1 MSMTNQVM
9 SVPGMNATRSR
20 SVEVVL
26 RTRNLSKSYGKR
38 LAVDNLNLEVRRGEI
53 FGFLGPNG
61 AGKTTTIRM
70 ALGLIAPSS
79 GSVEILGQDI
89 ATHRARIL
97 PRVGA
102 LVETP
107 ALYTYLSGR
116 NNLRAVASVLGGVP
130 KARLDAVL
138 ELVGLGIRQKDGV
151 RTYWLGIK

>member
-1 MSMTNQVM
+1 MINQAMT
-9 SVPGMNATRSR
+9 VPGMDATGSR
-20 SVEVVL
+20 SGEVVL

-38 LAVDNLNLEVRRGEI
+38 LAVDNLNLEVNRGEI

-70 ALGLIAPSS
+70 ALGLIAPTA
-79 GSVEILGQDI
+79 GSVEILGHDI

-107 ALYTYLSGR
+107 ALYLYMSGR
-116 NNLRAVASVLGGVP
+116 NNLRAVGSVLGGVP
-130 KARLDAVL
+130 EERIDAVL
-138 ELVGLGIRQKDGV
+138 ELVGLRARQKDRV
-151 RTYWLGIK
+151 RTDYRI

>member
-1 MSMTNQVM
+1 MSMTNQAM
-9 SVPGMNATRSR
+9 TVPGMDTTRSR
-20 SVEVVL
+20 SGEVVL

-38 LAVDNLNLEVRRGEI
+38 LAVDNLNLEVNRGEI

-70 ALGLIAPSS
+70 TLGLIAPTA
-79 GSVEILGQDI
+79 GSVEVLGQDV
-89 ATHRARIL
+89 ASHKSHIL

-116 NNLRAVASVLGGVP
+116 ANLRAVGSALGGVP
-130 KARLDAVL
+130 QTRIDYV
-138 ELVGLGIRQKDGV
+138 
-151 RTYWLGIK
+151 